1 MTVPTPPPES
11 QGLTETVIR
20 ERLARSLKD
29 VFRIMLRRPI
39 ELCDNLTQG
48 DSVFI
53 TPPVGAGEALP
64 THIMGSVA
72 FTGKVNGTLNLYF
85 QEDFAA
91 VCTRLLL
98 RANEDYTKR
107 TADTAVKDAMGEIT
121 NMSAGVFKN
130 SLAAIGFPSR
140 LVLPKVFRC
149 RLGSMEPGYTASR
162 YVYHF
167 MSAETRVVVELL
179 IKAGP

>member
-1 MTVPTPPPES
+1 MPTHCCRVLPPHEPAPVFAQFWSVWADVWSCEVLPKSFMTVPTPPQES
-11 QGLTETVIR
+11 PVLSEQIIR

-39 ELCDNLTQG
+39 ELCDNLKQG
-48 DSVFI
+48 DSVFV
-53 TPPVGAGEALP
+53 TPPASAGEALP

-91 VCTRLLL
+91 VCTRLLF

-107 TADTAVKDAMGEIT
+107 SEEHT
-121 NMSAGVFKN
+121 S
-130 SLAAIGFPSR
+130 
-140 LVLPKVFRC
+140 
-149 RLGSMEPGYTASR
+149 
-162 YVYHF
+162 
-167 MSAETRVVVELL
+167 ELQSH
-179 IKAGP
+179 

>member
-1 MTVPTPPPES
+1 MTVAAPAPE
-11 QGLTETVIR
+11 GPVLTEAIIR
-20 ERLARSLKD
+20 ERLTRSLKD

-39 ELCDNLTQG
+39 ELCDNLNQG
-48 DSVFI
+48 GSVFI
-53 TPPVGAGEALP
+53 APATGTGEALP
-64 THIMGSVA
+64 THILGSVA

-98 RANEDYTKR
+98 KANEDYTKR
-107 TADTAVKDAMGEIT
+107 TADTAIKDAMGEIT

-162 YVYHF
+162 YVYHY

-179 IKAGP
+179 IKTGP

>member
-1 MTVPTPPPES
+1 MSLTSDSPVATQVVPSPNHD
-11 QGLTETVIR
+11 
-20 ERLARSLKD
+20 ARTLPVD
-29 VFRIMLRRPI
+29 VLILHYTGMA
-39 ELCDNLTQG
+39 
-48 DSVFI
+48 S
-53 TPPVGAGEALP
+53 AGEALP

-107 TADTAVKDAMGEIT
+107 TADTAIKDAMGEIT

-140 LVLPKVFRC
+140 LILPKVFRC

-179 IKAGP
+179 IKTGP